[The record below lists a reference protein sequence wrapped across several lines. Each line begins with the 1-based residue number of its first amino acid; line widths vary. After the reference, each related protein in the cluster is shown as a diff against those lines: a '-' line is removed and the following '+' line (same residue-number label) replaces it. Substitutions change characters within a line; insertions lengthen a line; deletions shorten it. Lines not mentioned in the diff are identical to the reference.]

1 MTTIHLAQAGVGF
14 FAEFGPGRGWRH
26 ITELT
31 HARMITLRNAILD
44 AGDADV
50 ELRHQLDGPTIERA
64 LTALKAAIRDREQAL
79 DRIFEIAQDE
89 ARATDGDCA
98 AVEKSGCA
106 DFDLRPPIIEAAW
119 NES

>member
-1 MTTIHLAQAGVGF
+1 
-14 FAEFGPGRGWRH
+14 
-26 ITELT
+26 
-31 HARMITLRNAILD
+31 MITLRNAIG
-44 AGDADV
+44 AGDAGV
-50 ELRHQLDGPTIERA
+50 ELAELGPCHRTA
-64 LTALKAAIRDREQAL
+64 LTALEGRDSRPRAAL
-79 DRIFEIAQDE
+79 DRIFELAQDE